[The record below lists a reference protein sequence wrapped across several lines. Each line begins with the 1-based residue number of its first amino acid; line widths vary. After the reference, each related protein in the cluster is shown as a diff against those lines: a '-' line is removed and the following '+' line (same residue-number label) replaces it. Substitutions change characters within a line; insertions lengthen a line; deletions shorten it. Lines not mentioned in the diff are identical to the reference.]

1 MKTTSLIR
9 PLFAACALALA
20 TAVPPLLAQD
30 MPEMPKPQSEH
41 TWLAKF
47 AGTWET
53 EMECTAPGQEP
64 MKMKMTDSIRMLGGF
79 WLVTESKGEAMGQPF
94 TGVMTLGYSP
104 EKKAY
109 IGTWVDSMNSTMW
122 NYNGTVNDAGDTL
135 TLESEGPCPM
145 QGGKICKV
153 KEVMKLTGK
162 DEKTFTS
169 SVLGE
174 DGKWVQMMSA
184 KSKRVK

>member
-1 MKTTSLIR
+1 MKATSLLR
-9 PLFAACALALA
+9 PLFTAFALALFA
-20 TAVPPLLAQD
+20 PSLHAQD

-41 TWLAKF
+41 AWLEKF

-53 EMECTAPGQEP
+53 EMQCSMGPDKEP
-64 MKMKMTDSIRMLGGF
+64 MTSKGTETAKMLGGF
-79 WLVTESKGEAMGQPF
+79 WLIVENKAEIMGQPF
-94 TGVMTLGYSP
+94 KGVLTLGYDP
-104 EKKAY
+104 TKKNF
-109 IGTWVDSMNSTMW
+109 IGTWTDSMTSTLW
-122 NYNGTVNDAGDTL
+122 NYTGTLNEAGDTL

-145 QGGKICKV
+145 QGGKICKF

-169 SVLGE
+169 SMLGE
-174 DGKWVQMMSA
+174 DGKWTQMMSA